1 MGPDVPPAAVRRQSL
16 WRRTFGPFWYVF
28 IGVAIGCA
36 VLAFGVG
43 GRYLFFTSA
52 DDAAV
57 KHATLI
63 SDSGFEQSASGICKQ
78 YVHIFDTATTLSKE
92 PSQVQAGDFVEAIAA
107 QFDTMVV
114 QLKTLPVAPADQA
127 AVNQWFADWDA
138 YNAYGHRYAGAVRS
152 GSERDLVVADS
163 KRIGA
168 LRRHRNGFAR
178 ANHMGSCA
186 FS

>member
-1 MGPDVPPAAVRRQSL
+1 M
-16 WRRTFGPFWYVF
+16 FGPFWYVF
-28 IGVAIGCA
+28 IGVAVGCGLLA
-36 VLAFGVG
+36 VGVG

-57 KHATLI
+57 THAMLI
-63 SDSGFEQSASGICKQ
+63 SDAGFEQSATGICKQ
-78 YVHIFDTATTLSKE
+78 YVHIFDTATTLSKQ
-92 PSQVQAGDFVEAIAA
+92 PTQVQAGEFVEAIAG

-127 AVNQWFADWDA
+127 AVSQWFADWDA
-138 YNAYGHRYAGAVRS
+138 YNAYGHQYAGAVRS

-178 ANHMGSCA
+178 ANHMGACA
-186 FS
+186 FA